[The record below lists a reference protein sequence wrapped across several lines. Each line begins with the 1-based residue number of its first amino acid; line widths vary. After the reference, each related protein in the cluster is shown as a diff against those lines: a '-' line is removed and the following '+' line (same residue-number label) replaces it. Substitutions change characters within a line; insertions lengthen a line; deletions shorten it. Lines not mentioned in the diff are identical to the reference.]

1 MMGIGFFFMPWV
13 RQKSLFVRLGVASV
27 NSYITYN
34 MFSNHGD
41 EIWKERVKR
50 GWIILISENDMH
62 EKIFA

>member
-1 MMGIGFFFMPWV
+1 MGVGFFFMPWV
-13 RQKSLFVRLGVASV
+13 RQKSLFVRLGIASA

-34 MFSNHGD
+34 LFNNYGD

-50 GWIILISENDMH
+50 GWIVLISENDMH